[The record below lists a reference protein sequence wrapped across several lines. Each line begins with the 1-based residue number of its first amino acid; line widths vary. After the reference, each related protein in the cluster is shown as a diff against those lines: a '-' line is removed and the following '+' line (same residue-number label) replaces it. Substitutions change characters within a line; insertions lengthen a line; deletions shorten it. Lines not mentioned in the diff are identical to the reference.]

1 MNQEKFLNELER
13 LLSDIPEDE
22 RREAM
27 EYYRCYFED
36 AGVENEESVLTELV
50 SPEKVARTIKADLR
64 GDTAD
69 GGFTEKGYEE
79 FTEKSVPGTKEQIA
93 DEEKRK
99 KGNEEKKGR
108 SSYTDVWEKM
118 PQPDQYENYR
128 QTYEEPKQRREQNGE
143 HRENGQYQRRRGQYY
158 EESRQ
163 RHGQY
168 HEESRQRHGQYHE
181 ESGQRR
187 EQRRRGGGSAV
198 GKVFAIFGI
207 GVAIIA
213 VVIALGTAA
222 IGLIGATVIVG
233 GAAVGLMGVAVGLFV
248 SGAFATA
255 LALLGGGFICLAF
268 FFLLLLA
275 VVAVCAKAFPTA
287 LRSICNAAGDILFDR
302 EERAR

>member
-36 AGVENEESVLTELV
+36 AGVENEESVLAELV

-118 PQPDQYENYR
+118 PQPNQYENYR
-128 QTYEEPKQRREQNGE
+128 QAYEKPKQRQEQSGE
-143 HRENGQYQRRRGQYY
+143 HRENGQYQRRR
-158 EESRQ
+158 E
-163 RHGQY
+163 QY

-213 VVIALGTAA
+213 VVIALGAAA